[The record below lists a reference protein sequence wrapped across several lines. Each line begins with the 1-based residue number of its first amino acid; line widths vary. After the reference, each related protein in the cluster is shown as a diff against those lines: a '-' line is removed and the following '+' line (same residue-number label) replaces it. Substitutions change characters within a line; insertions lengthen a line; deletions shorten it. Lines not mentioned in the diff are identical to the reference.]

1 MYHIDPPS
9 GWRRWQL
16 LVFLVSYPSGVLTI
30 RCRTRIIAVNRAW
43 AVVSL
48 WSEAT
53 LDVSS
58 TAPATALTGTATAL
72 AAALVLSESHFDIA
86 FEAVILFD
94 LRRAGRRWLREWGT
108 RSRFRIRFGQHVR
121 RGRPFPG
128 VCDIAFV
135 VVLAGLDVFILV
147 LRDLLFGR
155 HIFLGEHV
163 LLFLHFYI
171 AGRPVQGVFQ
181 RVVLVQSEVFSE
193 SALKPECAPQGRQ
206 RDFVGCVHLEG
217 NFFEPFDESPERFVA
232 PGMAKIEYCFK
243 KASESCLKLSI
254 ELAGRFEN
262 HPSASPLN
270 SSVNSWHLPAS
281 DWAGVRLHRW
291 MAISNEEEVKKQLWL
306 SAPLI
311 GVSLL
316 QYSLQ
321 VISVM
326 FVGHLGSLP
335 LSLLLLSPASPSSVS
350 LSFLFVCEQLGTAS
364 ALETLCGQAYGAKL
378 YGKLGI
384 QMQRAMFVLLILS
397 VPLSIIWANTEQIL
411 VLVHQDKSIASVA
424 GSYAKFMIPSL
435 FAYGLLQCINRFLQ
449 AQNNVFPVFVCSG
462 ITTCLHVL
470 LCWLFVLKTGLGYR
484 GAALAISVSY
494 WFNVILLSFY
504 VKYSPSCSHSWTGFS
519 KEAFKELYDF
529 SKIAFPSAIMVC
541 LELWSFELLVLA
553 SGLLPNPVLETSVL
567 SICLNTSLT
576 IWQISVGLG
585 GAASIRVSN
594 ELGAGNPQVAKLAV
608 YVIVGIAV
616 AEGIVVVTVLL
627 SIRKILGHAFSS
639 DPKIISYGASM
650 IPIVACGNFLDGLQC
665 VLSGVAR
672 GCGWQKIGACVN
684 LGSYYLVGV
693 PLGLLLGFHFHIG
706 GRGLWLGIVTALAVQ
721 VLCLS
726 LVTIFTNWDKE
737 KRRCFRVFEVVAPVV
752 NSHHDS
758 FSVHFQILQLG
769 GLMVRLLLQ

>member
-1 MYHIDPPS
+1 MEDGVTTP
-9 GWRRWQL
+9 L
-16 LVFLVSYPSGVLTI
+16 LITERDTTMI
-30 RCRTRIIAVNRAW
+30 RV
-43 AVVSL
+43 
-48 WSEAT
+48 
-53 LDVSS
+53 
-58 TAPATALTGTATAL
+58 
-72 AAALVLSESHFDIA
+72 
-86 FEAVILFD
+86 
-94 LRRAGRRWLREWGT
+94 
-108 RSRFRIRFGQHVR
+108 
-121 RGRPFPG
+121 
-128 VCDIAFV
+128 
-135 VVLAGLDVFILV
+135 
-147 LRDLLFGR
+147 
-155 HIFLGEHV
+155 
-163 LLFLHFYI
+163 
-171 AGRPVQGVFQ
+171 
-181 RVVLVQSEVFSE
+181 
-193 SALKPECAPQGRQ
+193 K
-206 RDFVGCVHLEG
+206 
-217 NFFEPFDESPERFVA
+217 
-232 PGMAKIEYCFK
+232 
-243 KASESCLKLSI
+243 
-254 ELAGRFEN
+254 
-262 HPSASPLN
+262 
-270 SSVNSWHLPAS
+270 
-281 DWAGVRLHRW
+281 
-291 MAISNEEEVKKQLWL
+291 EEVKKQLWL

-335 LSLLLLSPASPSSVS
+335 LSAASIATSFASVTGFT
-350 LSFLFVCEQLGTAS
+350 FLLGTAS

-384 QMQRAMFVLLILS
+384 HMQRAMFVLLILS

-424 GSYAKFMIPSL
+424 GSYAKYMIPSL

-462 ITTCLHVL
+462 ITTCLHLL

-494 WFNVILLSFY
+494 WFNVILLSCY
-504 VKYSPSCSHSWTGFS
+504 VKLSPSCSHSWTGFS
-519 KEAFKELYDF
+519 MEAFQELYDF
-529 SKIAFPSAIMVC
+529 SKIAFPSAVMVC

-594 ELGAGNPQVAKLAV
+594 ELGAGNPHVAKLAV

-639 DPKIISYGASM
+639 DPKIIAYVASM

-737 KRRCFRVFEVVAPVV
+737 AKKASNRVGSSDDKDGDV
-752 NSHHDS
+752 
-758 FSVHFQILQLG
+758 Q
-769 GLMVRLLLQ
+769 

>member
-1 MYHIDPPS
+1 MGDGVTPP
-9 GWRRWQL
+9 L
-16 LVFLVSYPSGVLTI
+16 LITERNTTTI
-30 RCRTRIIAVNRAW
+30 RV
-43 AVVSL
+43 
-48 WSEAT
+48 
-53 LDVSS
+53 
-58 TAPATALTGTATAL
+58 
-72 AAALVLSESHFDIA
+72 
-86 FEAVILFD
+86 
-94 LRRAGRRWLREWGT
+94 
-108 RSRFRIRFGQHVR
+108 
-121 RGRPFPG
+121 
-128 VCDIAFV
+128 
-135 VVLAGLDVFILV
+135 
-147 LRDLLFGR
+147 
-155 HIFLGEHV
+155 
-163 LLFLHFYI
+163 
-171 AGRPVQGVFQ
+171 
-181 RVVLVQSEVFSE
+181 
-193 SALKPECAPQGRQ
+193 K
-206 RDFVGCVHLEG
+206 
-217 NFFEPFDESPERFVA
+217 
-232 PGMAKIEYCFK
+232 
-243 KASESCLKLSI
+243 
-254 ELAGRFEN
+254 
-262 HPSASPLN
+262 
-270 SSVNSWHLPAS
+270 
-281 DWAGVRLHRW
+281 
-291 MAISNEEEVKKQLWL
+291 EEVKKQLWL

-335 LSLLLLSPASPSSVS
+335 LSAASIATSFASVTGFT
-350 LSFLFVCEQLGTAS
+350 FLLGTAS

-384 QMQRAMFVLLILS
+384 QMQRAMFVLLLLS
-397 VPLSIIWANTEQIL
+397 IPLSIIWFNTEHIL
-411 VLVHQDKSIASVA
+411 VLVHQDKSISSVA
-424 GSYAKFMIPSL
+424 GSYARYMIPSL

-462 ITTCLHVL
+462 ITTCLHLL

-494 WFNVILLSFY
+494 WFNVILLLCY
-504 VKYSPSCSHSWTGFS
+504 VKFSSSCSHSWTGFS
-519 KEAFKELYDF
+519 KEAFQEIYEF
-529 SKIAFPSAIMVC
+529 SKIAFPSAVMVC

-553 SGLLPNPVLETSVL
+553 SGLLPNPVVETSVL

-616 AEGIVVVTVLL
+616 AQGVVVVTVLL
-627 SIRKILGHAFSS
+627 SVRKILGRAFSR
-639 DPKIISYGASM
+639 DPKIISYAASM

-737 KRRCFRVFEVVAPVV
+737 AKKATKRVGSSDDQDDNVEQSIPK
-752 NSHHDS
+752 
-758 FSVHFQILQLG
+758 
-769 GLMVRLLLQ
+769 